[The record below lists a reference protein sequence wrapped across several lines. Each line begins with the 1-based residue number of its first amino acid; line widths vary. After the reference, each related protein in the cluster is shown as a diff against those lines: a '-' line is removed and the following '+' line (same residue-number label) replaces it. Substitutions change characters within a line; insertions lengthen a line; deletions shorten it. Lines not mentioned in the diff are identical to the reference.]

1 MVLNLLLFIKTGQ
14 RLWERGVGR
23 LEGGGLVCVGF
34 ELFFSFFFVVVVVVD
49 FSCYGGGVLCRVC
62 EIHSME

>member
-1 MVLNLLLFIKTGQ
+1 MGK
-14 RLWERGVGR
+14 
-23 LEGGGLVCVGF
+23 GGGPARGRGF
-34 ELFFSFFFVVVVVVD
+34 SLCGVRTFFFFFFVFVVVVVD

>member
-1 MVLNLLLFIKTGQ
+1 M
-14 RLWERGVGR
+14 GR

-49 FSCYGGGVLCRVC
+49 FSCYGCVVPC
-62 EIHSME
+62 M